1 MFVIR
6 GIIGLVLTLSLA
18 GFAAMNTDPIE
29 VFISP
34 LHDPVDFPLYLVA
47 LVSVA
52 VGFIAGGLMV
62 WINTGGVRKD
72 RRKKKKEIKIL
83 EKEVDALKD
92 DKFSA
97 QPPASDMFP
106 ALPSQ

>member
-1 MFVIR
+1 MFIIR
-6 GIIGLVLTLSLA
+6 GIIGLVLTLALA
-18 GFAAMNTDPIE
+18 GFAAMNTDPVE

-34 LHDPVDFPLYLVA
+34 IHDPVEYPIYLIA

-52 VGFIAGGLMV
+52 AGFIAGGLMV

-92 DKFSA
+92 DKFA
-97 QPPASDMFP
+97 PKPPASDMFP

>member
-1 MFVIR
+1 MFIIR

-52 VGFIAGGLMV
+52 VYI
-62 WINTGGVRKD
+62 GVVRLID
-72 RRKKKKEIKIL
+72 NIFYE
-83 EKEVDALKD
+83 
-92 DKFSA
+92 
-97 QPPASDMFP
+97 
-106 ALPSQ
+106 